1 MEHNSLWNWL
11 ARAVAAS
18 VHYII
23 QRINKSLMPLKLL
36 IHILISYAPYIVLSG
51 KKDNFLICKIRWWS
65 FCLTLFEKFNLSFIL
80 ELVLYAYI
88 TMSYYISVF
97 FVLFVGG
104 GGGIQRQR
112 LNIQSSSCD
121 ISNERWE
128 TEQMSTFIALF
139 HRRFFAWIRINSL
152 SHVVI
157 IERLSSS
164 SSFIVC
170 KYNQI
175 YCYFFSQWHW

>member
-51 KKDNFLICKIRWWS
+51 KKDNFLICKIRWCS

-88 TMSYYISVF
+88 LQCLIILAF
-97 FVLFVGG
+97 FCS
-104 GGGIQRQR
+104 IRR
-112 LNIQSSSCD
+112 LRRRDSAAAAQYSKLIVWHFKRKMRD
-121 ISNERWE
+121 GTNEH
-128 TEQMSTFIALF
+128 F
-139 HRRFFAWIRINSL
+139 HRVIPSPLLCMNTHQLSL
-152 SHVVI
+152 SRRI
-157 IERLSSS
+157 SSHLV
-164 SSFIVC
+164 F
-170 KYNQI
+170 
-175 YCYFFSQWHW
+175 

>member
-51 KKDNFLICKIRWWS
+51 KKDNFLICKIRWCS

-88 TMSYYISVF
+88 TMSYYIS
-97 FVLFVGG
+97 LFCSIRRRRRRDSAAAAQYSKLIVWHFKRKMRDGT
-104 GGGIQRQR
+104 
-112 LNIQSSSCD
+112 
-121 ISNERWE
+121 NEH
-128 TEQMSTFIALF
+128 F
-139 HRRFFAWIRINSL
+139 HRVIPSPLLCMNTHQLSL
-152 SHVVI
+152 SRRI
-157 IERLSSS
+157 SSHLV
-164 SSFIVC
+164 F
-170 KYNQI
+170 
-175 YCYFFSQWHW
+175 